1 MRLLKIIDGCFKLES
16 FSKDK
21 IPPYAILSHTWGGK
35 DDEVTYKDIIDR
47 TGSNKPGFQKLMFC
61 VNQAKADGLDHFW
74 VDTCCIDK
82 ASSAELPR
90 LSIPCLAGTSGLRF
104 VMHT

>member
-74 VDTCCIDK
+74 WILV
-82 ASSAELPR
+82 ASTKRAVQNSPR